1 MKHDHVVISKV
12 PRPSRLFQI
21 GIVKDIDSRFQELV
35 EVPCANEKCIK
46 KMISKSKLLL
56 LDIRYILLYQSFDHD
71 IREKII
77 TRTDSIL
84 HYLNIYLDAINRSIG
99 HA

>member
-1 MKHDHVVISKV
+1 MKHDQVVISKV

-21 GIVKDIDSRFQELV
+21 GIIKDIDSRFQELV
-35 EVPCANEKCIK
+35 EVPCANERCIK

-56 LDIRYILLYQSFDHD
+56 LDIRYILLYQSFDYD

-77 TRTDSIL
+77 VRTDSIL
-84 HYLNIYLDAINRSIG
+84 QYINTCLDATNKSLV
-99 HA
+99 